1 MGIFK
6 KALHSKIDVFVK
18 FESAINLEIRGQIK
32 KKLDS
37 FYLGYKDH
45 MYALSSKSGS
55 EPLSFALFLGDLRW
69 NDPSVTSGILVTFAT
84 ICCAVSTLGSLTP
97 SSSLIFSRV
106 HLGGEIFLTG
116 RLYFTLCKPYLS
128 GYFH

>member
-1 MGIFK
+1 MLNYSVTYIFCAMRIFK

-32 KKLDS
+32 KKMYS

-55 EPLSFALFLGDLRW
+55 EPFRFALFWGDLRW
-69 NDPSVTSGILVTFAT
+69 NDP
-84 ICCAVSTLGSLTP
+84 CSLSEHVP
-97 SSSLIFSRV
+97 NQHSLHTQYQPIG
-106 HLGGEIFLTG
+106 L
-116 RLYFTLCKPYLS
+116 
-128 GYFH
+128 